1 MNSILR
7 VGHDGHSGEPAI
19 PSISITDIAR
29 EVGGVVEGDSS
40 LTVSGVEQIE
50 RAESAHLTFIGGR
63 TYIPLW
69 HASKAS
75 AALVNEGLAVE
86 PGAGRALIRVK
97 NADLAM
103 ARVLELFEPA
113 APVDAAGIHPRAT
126 VDATAVIGEG
136 VTIGPGC
143 FVGAGAHIGSGS
155 KLYPNVTVLDETR
168 IGAHCILWP
177 GVVVRERC
185 RIGNGVILHPQVS
198 IGADGFG
205 YRPSADGRGL
215 VKIPHIGTVVLGDG
229 VEIGANSCV
238 DRGKFSATSV
248 GAGTKIDN
256 LVQIGH
262 NCRIGRC
269 CVIAACT
276 GVAGSVTMGDGVMVG
291 GCVAIKD
298 HVVIGNGARIGGG
311 SGVMKD
317 VAAGQ
322 TVAGVPAT
330 DSRQTLRQWAA
341 LQKLPDLLRD
351 RKRDSPT
358 SDAAETGR

>member
-1 MNSILR
+1 LTLRDRGLLSLSTFTGETAITTHSI
-7 VGHDGHSGEPAI
+7 A
-19 PSISITDIAR
+19 DIAGA
-29 EVGGVVEGDSS
+29 VGGTVEGDAS
-40 LTVSGVEQIE
+40 LTISGVEQIE
-50 RAESAHLTFIGGR
+50 SAEPGHLTFIGGA
-63 TYIPLW
+63 TYVPLW
-69 HASKAS
+69 QTSRAT
-75 AALVNEGLAVE
+75 AALVSQELAVE
-86 PGAGRALIRVK
+86 PGAGRALVRVK
-97 NADLAM
+97 SADLAM

-113 APVDAAGIHPRAT
+113 APCQASGVHPGAT

-143 FVGAGAHIGSGS
+143 YVGAGAHIGAGS
-155 KLYPNVTVLDETR
+155 KLYPNVTVLDGTR
-168 IGAHCILWP
+168 IGAKCILWP
-177 GVVVRERC
+177 GVVIRERC
-185 RIGNGVILHPQVS
+185 TIGSGVILHPQVS

-205 YRPSADGRGL
+205 YRPSPDGRGL

-238 DRGKFSATSV
+238 DRGKFSATSI

-291 GCVAIKD
+291 GCAAIRD
-298 HVVIGNGARIGGG
+298 HLTIGSGARIAGGA
-311 SGVMKD
+311 GVMAD

-322 TVAGVPAT
+322 TVAGAPAT
-330 DSRQTLRQWAA
+330 DSRQALRQFAA
-341 LQKLPDLLRD
+341 LRKLPDLLRNQ
-351 RKRDSPT
+351 RKESPPC
-358 SDAAETGR
+358 